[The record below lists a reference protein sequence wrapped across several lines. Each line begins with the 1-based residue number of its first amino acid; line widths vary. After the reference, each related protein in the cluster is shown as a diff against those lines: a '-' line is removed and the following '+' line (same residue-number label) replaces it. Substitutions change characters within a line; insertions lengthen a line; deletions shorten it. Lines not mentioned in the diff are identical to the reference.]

1 MPERFADPS
10 GGFCIVEPLTE
21 NDCSVTVERGGV
33 AGEELKAINA
43 YYMRTLAEM
52 MANMHLV
59 SLQNNCQIRLNTI
72 WNLYDLQADL
82 QQ

>member
-10 GGFCIVEPLTE
+10 GRFCIVEPLTE
-21 NDCSVTVERGGV
+21 NNCSVTVERGV